1 MSCLVRFPTVFAGVL
16 IASLTLSSFARDA
29 EAMPSPVIVKVG
41 DLDLSKPDEAA
52 QFQIRVKRAI
62 RQLCIDEPSTSVMAQ
77 YRYCEAAV
85 VEEILAKLSEHQR
98 QSLKVGMAGVAFSV
112 R

>member
-1 MSCLVRFPTVFAGVL
+1 MSDLVRFPTVFASVL
-16 IASLTLSSFARDA
+16 IATLTLSTLASEA

-41 DLDLSKPDEAA
+41 DLDLSQPDQAA
-52 QFQIRVKRAI
+52 QFQVRVKRAI

-77 YRYCEAAV
+77 HRYCEAAV
-85 VEEILAKLSEHQR
+85 VEEVLAKLSEHQR
-98 QSLKVGMAGVAFSV
+98 QSLKVGMAGVALSI